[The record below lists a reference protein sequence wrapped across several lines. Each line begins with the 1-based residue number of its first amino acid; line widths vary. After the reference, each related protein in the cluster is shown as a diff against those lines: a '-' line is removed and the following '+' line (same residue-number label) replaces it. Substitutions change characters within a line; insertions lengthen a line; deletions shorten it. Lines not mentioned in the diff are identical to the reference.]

1 MKLKRTKLPENY
13 DVIDVFAAQC
23 QGQDNEDL
31 SHECNDVFQ
40 ELESYFVNN
49 ICGGSEQ
56 FAWALINAIDHR
68 ATNGKLR
75 DIESLIRLRSR
86 AERSEDDTH
95 YINYIGVILSIYETI
110 NTDVLVANRQY
121 IIPRETI
128 DEILN
133 NYNELTTTHS
143 VTMYNNAKEVFSRY
157 INTEIIPADEAVT
170 LLYNYYEY
178 NNGLDLDDED
188 CIRQAIADEDYN
200 KLLVYFIK
208 VCRDDVIDKIAYTDT
223 VKFEGI

>member
-31 SHECNDVFQ
+31 SPECNDAFQ
-40 ELESYFVNN
+40 ELESYFVNTV
-49 ICGGSEQ
+49 CGGSEQ

-68 ATNGKLR
+68 ARNGKPH
-75 DIESLIRLRSR
+75 DIESLIRLGSR
-86 AERSEDDTH
+86 AQHSEDDVP
-95 YINYIGVILSIYETI
+95 YINYIGVILSIYESI
-110 NTDVLVANRQY
+110 NTDVLVANYQY
-121 IIPRETI
+121 IIPRETV

-133 NYNELTTTHS
+133 NYDELTTTHS

-157 INTEIIPADEAVT
+157 INTEVIPADEAVT
-170 LLYNYYEY
+170 LLYNYYES
-178 NNGLDLDDED
+178 NNNLDLDDEYY
-188 CIRQAIADEDYN
+188 IRQAIADEDYN

-208 VCRDDVIDKIAYTDT
+208 VCRDDAMDKIAYADT